1 MELIH
6 YYEDLNTLHVGTEKP
21 RCYYLPKK
29 TDGTD
34 SYRLLSGNDWR
45 FFYYPNPQSVD
56 EKFVLKDYENP
67 EYVMMEVPSCWQSK
81 GYDYKHYSGGAFV
94 IPYDPPYVPDE
105 NPCGAYYK
113 DFDIFNEEL
122 EKDLYLYF
130 EGVEAG
136 FYVWVNGQF
145 VGYSQVSHSP
155 SEFDI
160 TRFAKAGKN
169 RLAVLVLKW
178 TDGTYL
184 EAQDK
189 YRYNGIFRDV
199 TLIAR
204 PKSAVVD
211 YTVRTTLSEDNTKA
225 EVFVRLDSYKGLPNV
240 TVSLFAPDGSKLA
253 NETLATE
260 NKDLEIVFKVNDP
273 ILWNAEHPALY
284 KLVLSTDDEVIEQK
298 VGIREVEIKD
308 GVMLLNHRPVKL
320 LGVNRHDSSPTDGY
334 TVSREH
340 VVRDLT
346 MMKKNNINAI
356 RTSHYPNAPWFTELC
371 NEYGFYVIAEADFET
386 HGTMDLVGE

>member
-6 YYEDLNTLHVGTEKP
+6 YYENLNTLHVGTEKP

-56 EKFVLKDYENP
+56 EKFILKDYENP

-113 DFDIFNEEL
+113 DFDVAEDEL
-122 EKDLYLYF
+122 EQDLYLYF

-136 FYVWVNGQF
+136 FYVWVNGKF

-160 TRFAKAGKN
+160 TPFVTSGKN

-199 TLIAR
+199 TLLIR
-204 PKSAVVD
+204 PKDAIVD
-211 YTVRTTLSEDNTKA
+211 YTVRTTVAEDNKTAIVSVK
-225 EVFVRLDSYKGLPNV
+225 LDSCKGEPK
-240 TVSLFAPDGSKLA
+240 TVAQLFAPDGSKLEEKELFA
-253 NETLATE
+253 GQKA
-260 NKDLEIVFKVNDP
+260 
-273 ILWNAEHPALY
+273 ASLY
-284 KLVLSTDDEVIEQK
+284 RKASDK
-298 VGIREVEIKD
+298 G
-308 GVMLLNHRPVKL
+308 
-320 LGVNRHDSSPTDGY
+320 
-334 TVSREH
+334 
-340 VVRDLT
+340 
-346 MMKKNNINAI
+346 
-356 RTSHYPNAPWFTELC
+356 
-371 NEYGFYVIAEADFET
+371 
-386 HGTMDLVGE
+386 

>member
-34 SYRLLSGNDWR
+34 SYRLLSGN
-45 FFYYPNPQSVD
+45 
-56 EKFVLKDYENP
+56 ENP

-113 DFDIFNEEL
+113 DFDVSNEEL

-178 TDGTYL
+178 TDGT
-184 EAQDK
+184 
-189 YRYNGIFRDV
+189 
-199 TLIAR
+199 
-204 PKSAVVD
+204 
-211 YTVRTTLSEDNTKA
+211 
-225 EVFVRLDSYKGLPNV
+225 
-240 TVSLFAPDGSKLA
+240 
-253 NETLATE
+253 
-260 NKDLEIVFKVNDP
+260 
-273 ILWNAEHPALY
+273 
-284 KLVLSTDDEVIEQK
+284 
-298 VGIREVEIKD
+298 
-308 GVMLLNHRPVKL
+308 
-320 LGVNRHDSSPTDGY
+320 
-334 TVSREH
+334 
-340 VVRDLT
+340 
-346 MMKKNNINAI
+346 
-356 RTSHYPNAPWFTELC
+356 
-371 NEYGFYVIAEADFET
+371 
-386 HGTMDLVGE
+386 

>member
-113 DFDIFNEEL
+113 DFDISNEEL

-225 EVFVRLDSYKGLPNV
+225 EVFVRLDSC
-240 TVSLFAPDGSKLA
+240 S
-253 NETLATE
+253 
-260 NKDLEIVFKVNDP
+260 
-273 ILWNAEHPALY
+273 
-284 KLVLSTDDEVIEQK
+284 
-298 VGIREVEIKD
+298 
-308 GVMLLNHRPVKL
+308 
-320 LGVNRHDSSPTDGY
+320 
-334 TVSREH
+334 
-340 VVRDLT
+340 
-346 MMKKNNINAI
+346 
-356 RTSHYPNAPWFTELC
+356 
-371 NEYGFYVIAEADFET
+371 
-386 HGTMDLVGE
+386 